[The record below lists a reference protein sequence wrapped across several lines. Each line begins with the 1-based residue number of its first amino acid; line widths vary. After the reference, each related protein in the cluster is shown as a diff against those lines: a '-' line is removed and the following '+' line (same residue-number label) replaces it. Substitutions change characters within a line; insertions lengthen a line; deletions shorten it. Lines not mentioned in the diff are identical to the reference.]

1 MDEAALIRQ
10 LKQKVDEE
18 LRQRELA
25 LLEFWLQELK
35 TLDAKRHK
43 ELAALQSDL
52 RNFLTRMETRLRT
65 LKGSPK

>member
-1 MDEAALIRQ
+1 MDEALIRQ
-10 LKQKVDEE
+10 LKNRVEEE

-35 TLDAKRHK
+35 NIVAKRHQ
-43 ELAALQSDL
+43 ELAGLQSDL
-52 RNFLTRMETRLRT
+52 KSFVARMETRLRT

>member
-1 MDEAALIRQ
+1 MDEAALIKQ
-10 LKQKVDEE
+10 LKQRVDEE

-35 TLDAKRHK
+35 NIDAKRHK

-52 RNFLTRMETRLRT
+52 KAFIARMETRLRT
-65 LKGSPK
+65 LKGGPK

>member
-1 MDEAALIRQ
+1 MDEALIRQ
-10 LKQKVDEE
+10 LKNRVEEE

-35 TLDAKRHK
+35 NIMAKHHK
-43 ELAALQSDL
+43 ELAGLQSDVKS
-52 RNFLTRMETRLRT
+52 FIARMETRLRT

>member
-1 MDEAALIRQ
+1 MDEALIRQ
-10 LKQKVDEE
+10 LKQRVDEE

-35 TLDAKRHK
+35 TIAAKRHK

-52 RNFLTRMETRLRT
+52 KAFVARMETRLRT
-65 LKGSPK
+65 LKGGPQ

>member
-1 MDEAALIRQ
+1 MDEALIRQ
-10 LKQKVDEE
+10 LKNRVEEE

-35 TLDAKRHK
+35 NIMAKRHK
-43 ELAALQSDL
+43 ELAGLQSDL
-52 RNFLTRMETRLRT
+52 KNFITRMETRLRT

>member
-1 MDEAALIRQ
+1 MDEALIRQ
-10 LKQKVDEE
+10 LKNRVDEE

-35 TLDAKRHK
+35 NIMAKRHK
-43 ELAALQSDL
+43 ELAGLQSDL
-52 RNFLTRMETRLRT
+52 KTFITRMETRLRT

>member
-10 LKQKVDEE
+10 LKLKVEEE

-35 TLDAKRHK
+35 TIDAKRHK
-43 ELAALQSDL
+43 ELAALQTDL
-52 RNFLTRMETRLRT
+52 RNFLSRMDTRVRT
-65 LKGSPK
+65 LKADR